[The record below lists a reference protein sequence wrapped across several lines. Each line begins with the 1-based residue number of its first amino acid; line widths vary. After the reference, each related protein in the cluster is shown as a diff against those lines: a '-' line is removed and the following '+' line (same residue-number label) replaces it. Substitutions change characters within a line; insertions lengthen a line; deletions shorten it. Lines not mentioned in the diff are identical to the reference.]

1 MGGNKSLVAAHFL
14 ASNDYGNKIP
24 NRCITH
30 IFKKSGSI
38 IHVLIKKIRNLCRTK
53 AIQPKSI

>member
-38 IHVLIKKIRNLCRTK
+38 IHAVIKN
-53 AIQPKSI
+53 S